1 VRWISL
7 RGVGGEFMP
16 ELRGFPTLLTIVNFF
31 CLYQV
36 YNNETFFIVISF
48 PWFKF
53 DLSGER

>member
-1 VRWISL
+1 
-7 RGVGGEFMP
+7 MP
-16 ELRGFPTLLTIVNFF
+16 PFKMIPRSPALLTIVNIF

-36 YNNETFFIVISF
+36 YNNETFFIAISF